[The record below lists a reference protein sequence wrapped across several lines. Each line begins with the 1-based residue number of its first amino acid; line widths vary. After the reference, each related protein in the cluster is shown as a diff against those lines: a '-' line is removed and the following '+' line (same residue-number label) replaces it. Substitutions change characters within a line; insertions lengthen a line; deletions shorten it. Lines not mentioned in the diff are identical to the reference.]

1 MAGVDLAGTNT
12 EDVLWADGEGVRGA
26 CAPGEERASSIAR
39 EAMGGDGEEYDGMLK
54 NVTGLLKETRER
66 VNFTEAITPSLA
78 GKARVSSLRRSLS
91 PQAPAADAVR

>member
-1 MAGVDLAGTNT
+1 VAGVDLAGTNT

-54 NVTGLLKETRER
+54 LVGEERMKCYGITEGDSRER
-66 VNFTEAITPSLA
+66 NKFHR
-78 GKARVSSLRRSLS
+78 GDYRR
-91 PQAPAADAVR
+91 